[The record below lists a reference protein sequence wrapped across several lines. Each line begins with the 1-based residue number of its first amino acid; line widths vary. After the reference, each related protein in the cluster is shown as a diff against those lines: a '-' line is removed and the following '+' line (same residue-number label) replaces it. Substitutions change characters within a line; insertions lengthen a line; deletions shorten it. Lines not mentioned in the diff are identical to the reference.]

1 MRILSAGF
9 HLFIAYPATE
19 EVPNRDLKSRVLTL
33 SQGRTIPDIWTYKQ
47 AYQLQENSQ
56 EGSLLAQFNGKFGIA
71 DVIGYYDC
79 GTEDLHG
86 STTRLSNGA
95 QFWNLFSEK
104 NSRVRKPEERRLQCI
119 GLSGEGIALIDLD
132 DNDGG
137 IPSPSELLESILHGI
152 IGK

>member
-9 HLFIAYPATE
+9 QLFIAYPATE
-19 EVPNRDLKSRVLTL
+19 EVLHRDLESRVLTL
-33 SQGRTIPDIWTYKQ
+33 SQGKSIPDILTYKQ
-47 AYQLQENSQ
+47 SYQLRRHSQ
-56 EGSLLAQFNGKFGIA
+56 ESPLFAQFNGKFGIA

-86 STTRLSNGA
+86 STTRLWNGA

-104 NSRVRKPEERRLQCI
+104 NSRERKPEERRLQCV
-119 GLSGEGIALIDLD
+119 GLSGEGIDLIDLG

-137 IPSPSELLESILHGI
+137 MPSPGELLETILHGI

>member
-1 MRILSAGF
+1 MRIFSAGF
-9 HLFIAYPATE
+9 HLFITYPATE
-19 EVPNRDLKSRVLTL
+19 EVPHRDLESRVLTL
-33 SQGRTIPDIWTYKQ
+33 SQGKSIPDILTYKQ
-47 AYQLQENSQ
+47 VYQLQGHSQ
-56 EGSLLAQFNGKFGIA
+56 EGLLLAQFNGKFGIA

-104 NSRVRKPEERRLQCI
+104 NAPERKPEERQLQCI
-119 GLSGEGIALIDLD
+119 GLSGEGKALIDIS